1 MSETAF
7 FDTNVLVYLFD
18 TREPGKR
25 ETARRLVDSYFRE
38 RRGIVST
45 QVLQEFFVTV
55 TGKAIQLPVVT
66 AAGVVAD
73 YATLKVVII
82 EPRHIMDAI
91 DIHTRF
97 QLSFWDGLILA
108 AAKSGGAAVLYSE
121 DFSHG
126 QSYDGVEVRN
136 PF

>member
-1 MSETAF
+1 MTETAF

-18 TREPGKR
+18 TREAGKR
-25 ETARRLVDSYFRE
+25 ETARKPVDSYFRE

-55 TGKAIQLPVVT
+55 TGKAIQLPVLT
-66 AAGVVAD
+66 AARVVAD
-73 YATLKVVII
+73 YATLNVVII
-82 EPRHIMDAI
+82 EPHHILDAI

-108 AAKSGGAAVLYSE
+108 AAKSAGAAVLYSE